1 MSCQLPRSSGMS
13 EHLQGAGKTRAPRE
27 IAEGVELRQRYEEDL
42 YHVRGVL
49 GWTALLGFLTIL
61 ALLPYLAPGYF
72 LFTASLIAAH
82 TVIAVGLNLLIGY
95 TGQISLGH
103 AGFVA
108 IGAYTAGIL
117 AARIGA
123 PWPVALLGAGAVAA
137 GFGFLVGVP
146 ALRLTGP
153 YLTIA
158 TLGFGI
164 AVNQVLTNWEGLSGG
179 RAGLFLPKL
188 SIAGTRLHD
197 HHIYYLFAAVAALLV
212 WGALNLIRSHIGR
225 AFVAIRDS
233 DIAAEVMG
241 VNLTIYKTLAFAVSA
256 FYAGIGGAM
265 VGYLLGFLEPQMF
278 TVFESIYYFSMIV
291 VGGLGTIPGSALG
304 AAVLTILPQQL
315 SGLKQYLPLAYGAA
329 IIAVMALDPRG
340 LYGRWLKI
348 KLWFKTWPF

>member
-1 MSCQLPRSSGMS
+1 M
-13 EHLQGAGKTRAPRE
+13 
-27 IAEGVELRQRYEEDL
+27 ELRQRYEEDL
-42 YHVRGVL
+42 YHVRGAL
-49 GWTALLGFLTIL
+49 GWTALLGFLAVL
-61 ALLPYLAPGYF
+61 AFLPYLAPGYF

-82 TVIAVGLNLLIGY
+82 VVIAVGLNLLVGY

-117 AARIGA
+117 AARLGI
-123 PWPVALLGAGAVAA
+123 PWPLAFLGAGLVAA

-164 AVNQVLTNWEGLSGG
+164 AVNQVLTNWEALSGG

-188 SIAGTRLHD
+188 TIAGTRLRGD
-197 HHIYYLFAAVAALLV
+197 HIYYLFAALTALLV
-212 WGALNLIRSHIGR
+212 WGAVNLVRSHIGR

-256 FYAGIGGAM
+256 FYAGVGGAM
-265 VGYLLGFLEPQMF
+265 LGYLLGYLEPQLF
-278 TVFESIYYFSMIV
+278 TLFESVYYFSMIV
-291 VGGLGTIPGSALG
+291 VGGLGTIPGAVLG
-304 AAVLTILPQQL
+304 AALLTILPQQL
-315 SGLKQYLPLAYGAA
+315 AGLKQYLPLVYGAT
-329 IIAVMALDPRG
+329 IIFVMAVEPRG
-340 LYGRWLKI
+340 LYGRWLKVR
-348 KLWFKTWPF
+348 LWFKTWPF

>member
-1 MSCQLPRSSGMS
+1 M
-13 EHLQGAGKTRAPRE
+13 
-27 IAEGVELRQRYEEDL
+27 ELRQRYEEDL
-42 YHVRGVL
+42 YLVRGAL
-49 GWTALLGFLTIL
+49 GWTALLGVLPPL

-72 LFTASLIAAH
+72 LYTASLIAAH
-82 TVIAVGLNLLIGY
+82 IVIAVGLNLLVGY

-117 AARIGA
+117 AARLGV
-123 PWPVALLGAGAVAA
+123 PWPAAILGAGAVAA

-164 AVNQVLTNWEGLSGG
+164 AVNQVLTNWERLSGG

-188 SIAGTRLHD
+188 AVAGVRLPD
-197 HHIYYLFAAVAALLV
+197 SQIYYLFAGLAAVLL
-212 WGALNLIRSHIGR
+212 WGAFNLVRSHIGR
-225 AFVAIRDS
+225 AFVAVRDS

-256 FYAGIGGAM
+256 FYGGIGGAM
-265 VGYLLGFLEPQMF
+265 LAYLLGYLEPQLF
-278 TVFESIYYFSMIV
+278 TLFESIYYFSMIV
-291 VGGLGTIPGSALG
+291 VGGLGTIPGSILG
-304 AAVLTILPQQL
+304 AALLTILPQQL
-315 SGLKQYLPLAYGAA
+315 AGLKQYLPLVYGAT
-329 IIAVMALDPRG
+329 IVAVMALEPLG
-340 LYGRWLKI
+340 VYGRWLKI

>member
-1 MSCQLPRSSGMS
+1 M
-13 EHLQGAGKTRAPRE
+13 
-27 IAEGVELRQRYEEDL
+27 ELRQRYEEDL
-42 YHVRGVL
+42 YHVRGAL
-49 GWTALLGFLTIL
+49 GWTALLGFLGVL
-61 ALLPYLAPGYF
+61 ALLPYLAPRYF

-82 TVIAVGLNLLIGY
+82 VVIAVGLNLLVGY

-103 AGFVA
+103 AGFVS

-117 AARIGA
+117 AARLGV
-123 PWPVALLGAGAVAA
+123 PWPMALLGAGMVAA

-179 RAGLFLPKL
+179 RAGLFPPKL
-188 SIAGTRLHD
+188 AIAGTRLRD
-197 HHIYYLFAAVAALLV
+197 AHIYYLMAALAALLV
-212 WGALNLIRSHIGR
+212 WGAVNLVRSHIGR

-265 VGYLLGFLEPQMF
+265 LAYLLGFLEPQLF
-278 TVFESIYYFSMIV
+278 TLFESIYYFSMIV
-291 VGGLGTIPGSALG
+291 VGGLGTIPGSILG
-304 AAVLTILPQQL
+304 AALLTLLPQQL
-315 SGLKQYLPLAYGAA
+315 AGLKQYLPIVYGAT
-329 IIAVMALDPRG
+329 IILVMAVEPLG
-340 LYGRWLKI
+340 LYGRWLRI
-348 KLWFKTWPF
+348 KRWFKTWPF

>member
-1 MSCQLPRSSGMS
+1 M
-13 EHLQGAGKTRAPRE
+13 
-27 IAEGVELRQRYEEDL
+27 ELRQRYEEDL
-42 YHVRGVL
+42 YHVRGAL
-49 GWTALLGFLTIL
+49 GWTALLGFLAVL
-61 ALLPYLAPGYF
+61 ALVPYLAPRYF

-82 TVIAVGLNLLIGY
+82 VVIAVGLNLLVGY

-117 AARIGA
+117 AARVGL
-123 PWPVALLGAGAVAA
+123 PWPAAFVGAGLVAA

-164 AVNQVLTNWEGLSGG
+164 AVNQVLTNWEMLSGG

-188 SIAGTRLHD
+188 AIAGARLSD
-197 HHIYYLFAAVAALLV
+197 RSVYYLFTALTALLL
-212 WGALNLIRSHIGR
+212 WGTVNLVRSHIGR

-265 VGYLLGFLEPQMF
+265 LAYLLGFLEPQMF
-278 TVFESIYYFSMIV
+278 TLFESIYYFSMIV
-291 VGGLGTIPGSALG
+291 VGGLSTIPGSVLG
-304 AAVLTILPQQL
+304 AAVLTILPQEL
-315 SGLKQYLPLAYGAA
+315 AELKQYLPLVYGAT
-329 IIAVMALDPRG
+329 IVFVMAVEPLG

>member
-1 MSCQLPRSSGMS
+1 M
-13 EHLQGAGKTRAPRE
+13 
-27 IAEGVELRQRYEEDL
+27 ELRQRYEEDL
-42 YHVRGVL
+42 FHVRGAL
-49 GWTALLGFLTIL
+49 GWTALLGFLAVL
-61 ALLPYLAPGYF
+61 ALLPYLTPGYF

-82 TVIAVGLNLLIGY
+82 IVIAVGLNLLVGY

-117 AARIGA
+117 AARVGL

-164 AVNQVLTNWEGLSGG
+164 AVNQVLTNWEALSGG
-179 RAGLFLPKL
+179 RGGLFLPKL
-188 SIAGTRLHD
+188 AVAGTRLRD
-197 HHIYYLFAAVAALLV
+197 HHIYYLFTALTALLL
-212 WGALNLIRSHIGR
+212 WGAFNLVRSHIGR

-265 VGYLLGFLEPQMF
+265 VAYLLGYLEPQMF
-278 TVFESIYYFSMIV
+278 TLFESIYYFSMIV
-291 VGGLGTIPGSALG
+291 VGGLGTIPGSVLG
-304 AAVLTILPQQL
+304 AALLTILPQQL
-315 SGLKQYLPLAYGAA
+315 AGLKQYLPLVFGAT
-329 IIAVMALDPRG
+329 IVFVMAVEPRG

>member
-1 MSCQLPRSSGMS
+1 
-13 EHLQGAGKTRAPRE
+13 
-27 IAEGVELRQRYEEDL
+27 VELRQRYEEDL
-42 YHVRGVL
+42 YHVRGAL
-49 GWTALLGFLTIL
+49 GWTALLGFLAVL
-61 ALLPYLAPGYF
+61 ALVPYLAPRYF

-82 TVIAVGLNLLIGY
+82 VVIAVGLNLLVGY

-117 AARIGA
+117 AARVGL
-123 PWPVALLGAGAVAA
+123 PWPAAFVGAGLVAA

-164 AVNQVLTNWEGLSGG
+164 AVNQVLTNWEMLSGG

-188 SIAGTRLHD
+188 AIAGARLSD
-197 HHIYYLFAAVAALLV
+197 RSVYYLFTALTALLL
-212 WGALNLIRSHIGR
+212 WGTVNLVRSHIGR

-265 VGYLLGFLEPQMF
+265 LAYLLGFLEPQMF
-278 TVFESIYYFSMIV
+278 TLFESIYYFSMIV
-291 VGGLGTIPGSALG
+291 VGGLGTIPGSVLG
-304 AAVLTILPQQL
+304 AAVLTILPQEL
-315 SGLKQYLPLAYGAA
+315 AELKQYLPLVYGAT
-329 IIAVMALDPRG
+329 IVFVMAVEPLG

>member
-1 MSCQLPRSSGMS
+1 
-13 EHLQGAGKTRAPRE
+13 
-27 IAEGVELRQRYEEDL
+27 VELRQRYEEDL
-42 YHVRGVL
+42 YHVRGAL
-49 GWTALLGFLTIL
+49 GWTALLGFLGVL
-61 ALLPYLAPGYF
+61 ALLPYLAPRYF

-82 TVIAVGLNLLIGY
+82 VVIAVGLNLLVGY

-103 AGFVA
+103 AGFVS

-117 AARIGA
+117 AARLGV
-123 PWPVALLGAGAVAA
+123 PWPMALLGAGMVAA

-179 RAGLFLPKL
+179 RGGLFPPKL
-188 SIAGTRLHD
+188 AIAGTRLRD
-197 HHIYYLFAAVAALLV
+197 AHIYYLMAALAALLV
-212 WGALNLIRSHIGR
+212 WGAVNLVRSHIGR

-265 VGYLLGFLEPQMF
+265 LAYLLGFLEPQLF
-278 TVFESIYYFSMIV
+278 TLFESIYYFSMIV
-291 VGGLGTIPGSALG
+291 VGGLGTIPGSILG
-304 AAVLTILPQQL
+304 AALLTLLPQQL
-315 SGLKQYLPLAYGAA
+315 AGLKQYLPIVYGAT
-329 IIAVMALDPRG
+329 IILVMAVEPLG
-340 LYGRWLKI
+340 LYGRWLRI
-348 KLWFKTWPF
+348 KRWFKTWPF

>member
-1 MSCQLPRSSGMS
+1 M
-13 EHLQGAGKTRAPRE
+13 
-27 IAEGVELRQRYEEDL
+27 ELRQRYEEDL
-42 YHVRGVL
+42 YHVRGAL
-49 GWTALLGFLTIL
+49 GWTALLGFLGVL
-61 ALLPYLAPGYF
+61 ALLPYLAPRYF

-82 TVIAVGLNLLIGY
+82 VVIAVGLNLLVGY

-103 AGFVA
+103 AGFVS

-117 AARIGA
+117 AARLGV
-123 PWPVALLGAGAVAA
+123 PWPMALLGAGMVAA

-179 RAGLFLPKL
+179 RGGLFPPKL
-188 SIAGTRLHD
+188 AIAGTRLRD
-197 HHIYYLFAAVAALLV
+197 AHIYYLMAALAALLV
-212 WGALNLIRSHIGR
+212 WGAVNLVRSHIGR

-265 VGYLLGFLEPQMF
+265 LAYLLGFLEPQLF
-278 TVFESIYYFSMIV
+278 TLFESIYYFSMIV
-291 VGGLGTIPGSALG
+291 VGGLGTIPGSILG
-304 AAVLTILPQQL
+304 AALLTLLPQQL
-315 SGLKQYLPLAYGAA
+315 AGLKQYLPIVYGAT
-329 IIAVMALDPRG
+329 IILVMAVEPLG
-340 LYGRWLKI
+340 LYGRWLRI
-348 KLWFKTWPF
+348 KRWFKTWPF

>member
-1 MSCQLPRSSGMS
+1 
-13 EHLQGAGKTRAPRE
+13 
-27 IAEGVELRQRYEEDL
+27 VELRQRYEEDL
-42 YHVRGVL
+42 YHVRGAL
-49 GWTALLGFLTIL
+49 GWAALLGILGVL
-61 ALLPYLAPGYF
+61 ALLPYLAPRYF
-72 LFTASLIAAH
+72 LYTAALIAAH
-82 TVIAVGLNLLIGY
+82 IVIAVGLNLLVGY

-108 IGAYTAGIL
+108 IGAYTAGLL
-117 AARIGA
+117 AVRIGL
-123 PWPVALLGAGAVAA
+123 PWPLAMLGAGLVAS

-164 AVNQVLTNWEGLSGG
+164 AVNQVLTNWEALSGG

-188 SIAGTRLHD
+188 SVAGARLHD
-197 HHIYYLFAAVAALLV
+197 QHIYYLFAALAALLV
-212 WGALNLIRSHIGR
+212 WGAVNLARSHIGR
-225 AFVAIRDS
+225 AFVALRDS

-265 VGYLLGFLEPQMF
+265 VGYLLGFLEPQLF
-278 TVFESIYYFSMIV
+278 TLFESIYYFSMIV
-291 VGGLGTIPGSALG
+291 VGGLGTIPGSILG

-315 SGLKQYLPLAYGAA
+315 AGLKQYLPLVYGGA
-329 IIAVMALDPRG
+329 IILVMAIEPYG

>member
-1 MSCQLPRSSGMS
+1 M
-13 EHLQGAGKTRAPRE
+13 
-27 IAEGVELRQRYEEDL
+27 ELRERYEEDL
-42 YHVRGVL
+42 YHIRGAL
-49 GWTALLGFLTIL
+49 GWTALLGFLSFL
-61 ALLPYLAPGYF
+61 ALLPVLAPGYF
-72 LFTASLIAAH
+72 LYTASLISAH
-82 TVIAVGLNLLIGY
+82 VVIAVGLNLLVGY

-117 AARIGA
+117 AARLGL
-123 PWPVALLGAGAVAA
+123 PWPVAMAGAGIVAA

-164 AVNQVLTNWEGLSGG
+164 AVNTVLANWEALSGG

-188 SIAGTRLHD
+188 SVAGVRLLD
-197 HHIYYLFAAVAALLV
+197 QQIYYLFAGLTLLLIWVAANLV
-212 WGALNLIRSHIGR
+212 RSHIGR
-225 AFVAIRDS
+225 AFVAVRDS

-241 VNLTIYKTLAFAVSA
+241 VNLTVYKTLAFAVSA

-278 TVFESIYYFSMIV
+278 TLFESIYYFSMIV
-291 VGGLGTIPGSALG
+291 VGGLGTIPGAVLG
-304 AAVLTILPQQL
+304 AALLTILPQQL
-315 SGLKQYLPLAYGAA
+315 AGLKQYLPLVYGA
-329 IIAVMALDPRG
+329 IVIFVMAVDPLG

>member
-1 MSCQLPRSSGMS
+1 
-13 EHLQGAGKTRAPRE
+13 
-27 IAEGVELRQRYEEDL
+27 VELRQRYEEDL
-42 YHVRGVL
+42 YHVRGAL
-49 GWTALLGFLTIL
+49 GWTALLGFLGVL
-61 ALLPYLAPGYF
+61 ALLPYLAPRYF

-82 TVIAVGLNLLIGY
+82 VVIAVGLNLLVGY

-103 AGFVA
+103 AGFVS

-117 AARIGA
+117 AIRLGV
-123 PWPVALLGAGAVAA
+123 PWPMALLGAGVVAA

-179 RAGLFLPKL
+179 RAGLFPPKL
-188 SIAGTRLHD
+188 AIAGTRLRD
-197 HHIYYLFAAVAALLV
+197 AHIYYLMAALAALLV
-212 WGALNLIRSHIGR
+212 WGAVNLVRSHIGR

-265 VGYLLGFLEPQMF
+265 LAYLLGFLEPQLF
-278 TVFESIYYFSMIV
+278 TLFESIYYFSMIV
-291 VGGLGTIPGSALG
+291 VGGLGTIPGSILG
-304 AAVLTILPQQL
+304 AALLTLLPQQL
-315 SGLKQYLPLAYGAA
+315 AGLKQYLPIVYGAT
-329 IIAVMALDPRG
+329 IILVMAVEPLG
-340 LYGRWLKI
+340 LYGRWLRI
-348 KLWFKTWPF
+348 KRWFKTWPF